1 MKINEWKKILQ
12 MHDIY
17 TIIMLVIY
25 SLFSIILFSKL
36 DNAIELLATN
46 FAIFSVVLSVSY
58 FQHKY
63 SSSKALTIFRK
74 VYLAPIVYLI
84 YVQVQNYVQI
94 INPNLVDNILIKWDQ
109 FIFGG
114 NPTDFMHK
122 ISFPFLTEILQIC
135 YMLYFVM
142 PLMVAIDLHLK
153 KNTVGFDEFARMIL
167 FAFYWSYL
175 MYFFMPAI
183 GPRFTLHDF
192 STLNLEIP
200 GLYLTEFLRGIVNN
214 GGGIP
219 IGHPDPASVVNRDC
233 MPSGHTWIT
242 LTNMIIAFRYKS
254 SFRWLVLIGGSGLIL
269 ATVYLRYHY
278 VVDVLAGAIF
288 AGLTFW
294 LEPKVRSF
302 FQNKFKIGL
311 EK

>member
-1 MKINEWKKILQ
+1 MKISDWKKYLQ

-17 TIIMLVIY
+17 TIIMLIIY
-25 SLFSIILFSKL
+25 TIFALILFPKL
-36 DNAIELLATN
+36 NNAIELILTN
-46 FAIFSVVLSVSY
+46 LTIFSVVIAVSY
-58 FQHKY
+58 FQFKHSTNK
-63 SSSKALTIFRK
+63 SITIFRK
-74 VYLAPIVYLI
+74 VYLAPIVYMI

-94 INPNLVDNILIKWDQ
+94 VNPNLVDDILIKWDQ
-109 FIFGG
+109 MIFGG
-114 NPTDFMHK
+114 NPTEFLNK

-153 KNTVGFDEFARMIL
+153 KNTQGFEEFARMIL

-183 GPRFTLHDF
+183 GPRFTVHEFLTLDF
-192 STLNLEIP
+192 ELP
-200 GLYLTEFLRGIVNN
+200 GLFLTEFLRGIVNN

-219 IGHPDPASVVNRDC
+219 IGHPDPAAVVNRDC

-254 SFRWLVLIGGSGLIL
+254 SFRWFVLLGGSGLIF

-278 VVDVLAGAIF
+278 VVDVIAGAVF
-288 AGLTFW
+288 ALLTIY
-294 LEPKVRSF
+294 LEPKVRNF
-302 FQNKFKIGL
+302 FKNKFAIGT
-311 EK
+311 K